1 MKNIWIIA
9 LCIAGMGIVLPACSG
24 SKKMPATSTELNEGA
39 PLSIRGQVTGIEN
52 GKDGYTAT
60 IKSEANKIYKV
71 TISRIN
77 LEKSKS
83 VYKKYEVGD
92 KASVTG
98 DWWTDT
104 EGNIYIKAT
113 KLH

>member
-9 LCIAGMGIVLPACSG
+9 LCISMGIVLPACSG
-24 SKKMPATSTELNEGA
+24 SKKIPTTNTELNEGA

-60 IKSEANKIYKV
+60 VKSEANKTYKV

-83 VYKKYEVGD
+83 DYKKYEVGD
-92 KASVTG
+92 KVSITG
-98 DWWTDT
+98 DWWKDT

>member
-1 MKNIWIIA
+1 MKNITLIA
-9 LCIAGMGIVLPACSG
+9 LCLSIGIAFTACCG
-24 SKKMPATSTELNEGA
+24 SKKVKQTSTELNEGA
-39 PLSIRGQVTGIEN
+39 PLTIRGKVTGIEN

-60 IKSEANKIYKV
+60 VKSEADKMYKV

-83 VYKKYEVGD
+83 PYKRYEVGE
-92 KASVTG
+92 AISVTG
-98 DWWTDT
+98 DWWKDA

>member
-1 MKNIWIIA
+1 MKNIWIMT
-9 LCIAGMGIVLPACSG
+9 LCIGMGIALTACSG
-24 SKKMPATSTELNEGA
+24 SKKTPITSTELNEGA
-39 PLSIRGQVTGIEN
+39 PLSIRGQVTDIEN

-60 IKSEANKIYKV
+60 VRSEANKTYKV

-83 VYKKYEVGD
+83 AYKKYEVGD
-92 KASVTG
+92 KASITG
-98 DWWTDT
+98 DWWKDT